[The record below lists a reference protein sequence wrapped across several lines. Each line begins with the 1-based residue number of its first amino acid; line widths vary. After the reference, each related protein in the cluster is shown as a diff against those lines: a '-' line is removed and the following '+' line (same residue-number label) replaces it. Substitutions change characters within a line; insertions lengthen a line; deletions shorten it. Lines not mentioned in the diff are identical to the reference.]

1 MADDSKTGPFFEA
14 FSNFGRNLRLPQVTV
29 SDIMDH
35 HSKNIAAMQEAA
47 ANATQAGQDVMG
59 AQRAALEDALAD
71 IRGMVDTAR
80 EGGMNRDTAR
90 DLVAEQM
97 EFTKRSFEA
106 TIATT
111 TKTVESVRDVNAKNM
126 ELLKGRVKDSIE
138 DVRSKMDRDE
148 D

>member
-1 MADDSKTGPFFEA
+1 MADDNKTGPFFEA

-35 HSKNIAAMQEAA
+35 HAKNIAAMQEAA

-71 IRGMVDTAR
+71 IRGIVDTAR

-111 TKTVESVRDVNAKNM
+111 TKTVELVRDVNAKNM

-138 DVRSKMDRDE
+138 DVRAKMDRDE